1 MKNILI
7 TLSILVV
14 LLTACNAPINT
25 QPVNTPEITESQP
38 DVNLTPAVETEVEIP
53 SITGED
59 DASIDPMALSTAIAS
74 IDVSNLT
81 DEEINALQYMRE
93 EEKLARDVYLALY
106 DIWGLQIFNNI
117 ASSEQTHTDA
127 VKTLID
133 RYGITDNFSAEYGVF
148 INPDLQALYDQLVEQ
163 GSRSIGDAIKVGAA
177 IEEIDILDLEESL
190 SKTDKVDIIT
200 VYENLLKGS
209 ENHLRAFVST
219 LERQTGEV
227 YEPQYMSTESY
238 NEVISASG
246 STGNLGKGGRGN

>member
-7 TLSILVV
+7 TLSIMVV
-14 LLTACNAPINT
+14 LLTACNTPINT
-25 QPVNTPEITESQP
+25 QPVITPEVTESQS
-38 DVNLTPAVETEVEIP
+38 DVNLTPAVETEGEIP

-59 DASIDPMALSTAIAS
+59 DASIDPTAVSTAIAS
-74 IDVSNLT
+74 IEVATLT
-81 DEEINALQYMRE
+81 DEEILALQYMRE

-163 GSRSIGDAIKVGAA
+163 GGQSLGDAIKVGAA

-190 SKTDKVDIIT
+190 ADTDKADIIT

-227 YEPQYMSTESY
+227 YAPQYMSTESY

-246 STGNLGKGGRGN
+246 PTGNVGRGGRRN